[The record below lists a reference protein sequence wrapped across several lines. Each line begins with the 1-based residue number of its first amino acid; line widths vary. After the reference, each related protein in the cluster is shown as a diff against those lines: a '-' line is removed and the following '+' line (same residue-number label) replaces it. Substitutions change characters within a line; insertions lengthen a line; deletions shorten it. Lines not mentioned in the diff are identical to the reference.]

1 MYKKIKVITRL
12 ENEDNLKVSHI
23 IDSYVK
29 PHSVVNN
36 FGKNDGTIEITFVT
50 RKGCIKQLK
59 HDLAL
64 LNYIG
69 IEAKIEA

>member
-1 MYKKIKVITRL
+1 MYKKVKVITRL

-29 PHSVVNN
+29 PYSVVNN
-36 FGKNDGTIEITFVT
+36 FSKNDGTIEITFVT
-50 RKGCIKQLK
+50 RKGCIKQFK

-69 IEAKIEA
+69 IEAKL